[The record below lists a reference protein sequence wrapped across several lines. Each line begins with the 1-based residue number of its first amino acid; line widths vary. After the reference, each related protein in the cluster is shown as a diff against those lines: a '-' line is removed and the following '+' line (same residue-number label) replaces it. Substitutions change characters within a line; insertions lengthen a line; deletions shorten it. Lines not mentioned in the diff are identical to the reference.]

1 MRASQ
6 RILMATCAL
15 LIFGTVALSAQSK
28 LVLFTGTVFD
38 STAKPLSNA
47 EVSIA
52 GMNLTRNTDDKG
64 NFRIENVTAGVHHVT
79 VRKIGFA
86 QLDTAMVF
94 AEDQDVEW
102 RLTMREKIVTLDSV
116 ITRAPIDALMEEFE
130 SNRKRGFGRF
140 MTREDLAKVD
150 GVTLPNV
157 FRGKV
162 TGADIMKTN
171 TSQSYITSKR
181 APITACMPAYGIAK
195 DRAQAMANQER
206 TDECLRKER
215 VFYVPSFGEAGE
227 GVRRACFAQVYV
239 DRQLMNPGK
248 PTPPFDINS
257 YATEQIEAI
266 EWYESESQTPA
277 KYSVNNARCGVLVLH
292 IRKKK

>member
-1 MRASQ
+1 MKAKWLVLSAF
-6 RILMATCAL
+6 IATSAGAQAK
-15 LIFGTVALSAQSK
+15 LIVFSGTVVDSAK
-28 LVLFTGTVFD
+28 R
-38 STAKPLSNA
+38 PLSNA

-52 GMNLTRNTDDKG
+52 GMNFSKTTDDKG
-64 NFRIENVTAGVHHVT
+64 NFRIESVTAGVHHVT

-86 QLDTAMVF
+86 QLDTAMAF
-94 AEDQDVEW
+94 PEDQDVEW
-102 RLTMREKIVTLDSV
+102 RLTMREKVVTLDSV
-116 ITRAPIDALMEEFE
+116 ITRAPMDPLMEEFE

-157 FRGKV
+157 FRGKI

-195 DRAQAMANQER
+195 DRAQAVVNQEK
-206 TDECLRKER
+206 TDDCLRKER
-215 VFYVPSFGEAGE
+215 VFYVPSYGEAGE

-239 DRQLMNPGK
+239 DRQLMNPGR

-257 YATEQIEAI
+257 YATEQIEAV